1 VTLLPQ
7 EAKVFIVGEEPLGA
21 RWTTLRS
28 SCTVTGR
35 GARAEDLLVDE
46 RPCDGEA

>member
-1 VTLLPQ
+1 MLPQ
-7 EAKVFIVGEEPLGA
+7 EAKVFILGEEPLSR

-35 GARAEDLLVDE
+35 GVRAEDLLVDE
-46 RPCDGEA
+46 RLCDGEA